1 MSGFDV
7 DVGTDVGE
15 GVTVVNGVSVDAIG
29 ESVGV
34 AMGDAVVGLGL

>member
-1 MSGFDV
+1 MSSFDV

-15 GVTVVNGVSVDAIG
+15 GVTVVNGVSVGLAIG

-34 AMGDAVVGLGL
+34 AMGDAVVGL